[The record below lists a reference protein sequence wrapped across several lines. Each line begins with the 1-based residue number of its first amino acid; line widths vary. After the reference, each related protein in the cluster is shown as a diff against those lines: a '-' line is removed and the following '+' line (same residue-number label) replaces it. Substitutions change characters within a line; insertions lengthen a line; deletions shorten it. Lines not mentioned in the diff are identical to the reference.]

1 MQARLRSFALVL
13 ALGAL
18 APVVACGKSS
28 DPTSASDTRTVASML
43 PKLTRSL
50 TPAGAEA
57 AFGKPDETVGSGL
70 LIYVYRA
77 EAGKK
82 VYLGFPGFA
91 AILYAKAVD
100 ASGGAQDLPLR
111 D

>member
-1 MQARLRSFALVL
+1 MQARLPSLALVL
-13 ALGAL
+13 ALGAVS
-18 APVVACGKSS
+18 PVVACNGAS
-28 DPTSASDTRTVASML
+28 DPTSASDSRTVASML
-43 PKLTRSL
+43 PKLTHSL

-57 AFGKPDETVGSGL
+57 AFGKPDETLGSGL
-70 LIYVYRA
+70 IIYMYRA

-91 AILYAKAVD
+91 PIIYAKAVD
-100 ASGGAQDLPLR
+100 ATGGETDLLLK

>member
-1 MQARLRSFALVL
+1 MQPMLRSL
-13 ALGAL
+13 ALAVAL
-18 APVVACGKSS
+18 AAVTPLAACNGTSN
-28 DPTSASDTRTVASML
+28 PTSASAERTVASML
-43 PKLTRSL
+43 PKLTRTL

-57 AFGKPDETVGSGL
+57 AFGKPDETTGSGL

-77 EAGKK
+77 EQGKN

-91 AILYAKAVD
+91 PIIYAKAVD
-100 ASGGAQDLPLR
+100 ASGSAVDLALR

>member
-1 MQARLRSFALVL
+1 MQARLRSLAFVL

-18 APVVACGKSS
+18 APVAACGRSS
-28 DPTSASDTRTVASML
+28 SPTSVSDTRTVASML
-43 PKLTRSL
+43 PKLTRAL

-57 AFGKPDETVGSGL
+57 AFGMPDETLGSGL
-70 LIYVYRA
+70 IIYVYRA

-91 AILYAKAVD
+91 PIIYAKAVD
-100 ASGGAQDLPLR
+100 ASGGEQDLTLR

>member
-1 MQARLRSFALVL
+1 MQARLRSLALVL
-13 ALGAL
+13 ALGAA
-18 APVVACGKSS
+18 APVAGCNGSS
-28 DPTSASDTRTVASML
+28 DPTSASESRTVASML

-57 AFGKPDETVGSGL
+57 AFGKPDETQGSGL
-70 LIYVYRA
+70 IIYVYRA

-91 AILYAKAVD
+91 PIIYAKAVD
-100 ASGGAQDLPLR
+100 ASGGATDLALK